1 MVLAIDDDPDI
12 VILLGEYLAG
22 SGYRVVGARTGE
34 NGLQLARALR
44 PDVVTLDVLM
54 PGADGWEILTK
65 LKADP
70 ETRDIPIVLLTVV
83 DQKDLGFRLGAADY
97 LLKPF
102 DREELVAALQRAAP
116 FHIGDESS
124 GGCGAMKRV
133 LIIEDVE
140 INTDLLIQLLEDDY
154 ELVTAADGAAGI
166 EAAGRTRPDVILM
179 DLSLPVID
187 GWEATRRLKA
197 DPDLRRIPV
206 IALTAHAMRGDEEK
220 ALAAGCDDYLTKP
233 IDEDILFKKLHWILG
248 TGR

>member
-1 MVLAIDDDPDI
+1 
-12 VILLGEYLAG
+12 
-22 SGYRVVGARTGE
+22 
-34 NGLQLARALR
+34 
-44 PDVVTLDVLM
+44 
-54 PGADGWEILTK
+54 
-65 LKADP
+65 
-70 ETRDIPIVLLTVV
+70 
-83 DQKDLGFRLGAADY
+83 
-97 LLKPF
+97 
-102 DREELVAALQRAAP
+102 
-116 FHIGDESS
+116 
-124 GGCGAMKRV
+124 MKKV

-197 DPDLRRIPV
+197 DPDLRHIPV

-233 IDEDILFKKLHWILG
+233 IDEDILVKKLHWILG
-248 TGR
+248 AGC